1 MTFSVRR
8 FDGQESR
15 WPTQRRTKSALGARR
30 YRVVWTTTA
39 ASASSRGSHS
49 RPDQNL
55 ITTTPIRAWNSS
67 ALRTGVRRTCS
78 ASRPRTLTSLR
89 VPGPSTSVKRDE
101 RPPGGRPRTFEGLSL
116 PSISTSCVP
125 GGPFSRTSVYR
136 SPWGGAANPLSG
148 QPGKNAVVFGLQ
160 TMLSFSAAVAGVS
173 GAPFTSPLTELRAVT
188 AAEE

>member
-1 MTFSVRR
+1 V
-8 FDGQESR
+8 
-15 WPTQRRTKSALGARR
+15 
-30 YRVVWTTTA
+30 